1 MNKTID
7 EGLLAMNIMQD
18 IAARNAKLREALTN
32 ASICNFA
39 SCSSPCSI
47 VFDGKPLDTE
57 TFIKHAAPG
66 HEEHNDEN
74 IKYLLVSPLG
84 PLTASLFKE
93 QKPADKTTTA
103 NITMPVMDC
112 LALGDLLSGVTMSSC
127 VKTPKTL
134 QVTEPRAGP
143 ENTVIVFEHHPIED
157 RSYYRIKSIKN
168 IKSFDDLPDIYKYGK
183 NASSCSKSQT
193 TQITFQHEPAEAE
206 ERFRIVKVENVI
218 ANRDLP
224 MLYIYGS
231 PAAYYTRPFVTGGQN
246 GTYLFVRYKEDSRK
260 YIIGMSNVDK
270 TELAWIIKT
279 MKMAGSALINIRKQV
294 AKTQAKKGKTFTV
307 SI

>member
-1 MNKTID
+1 MSENMKQSENVEQPEKCIPD
-7 EGLLAMNIMQD
+7 VMIYGI
-18 IAARNAKLREALTN
+18 
-32 ASICNFA
+32 NFA
-39 SCSSPCSI
+39 DPEVKRMYEKMIQDPS
-47 VFDGKPLDTE
+47 VD
-57 TFIKHAAPG
+57 
-66 HEEHNDEN
+66 HEGFP
-74 IKYLLVSPLG
+74 LVSPLG
-84 PLTASLFKE
+84 PLTESFAKPFSERNQELRAAMSNASSSVA
-93 QKPADKTTTA
+93 QIR
-103 NITMPVMDC
+103 NI
-112 LALGDLLSGVTMSSC
+112 LSSVRPLN
-127 VKTPKTL
+127 TPEVL
-134 QVTEPRAGP
+134 REL
-143 ENTVIVFEHHPIED
+143 N
-157 RSYYRIKSIKN
+157 
-168 IKSFDDLPDIYKYGK
+168 K